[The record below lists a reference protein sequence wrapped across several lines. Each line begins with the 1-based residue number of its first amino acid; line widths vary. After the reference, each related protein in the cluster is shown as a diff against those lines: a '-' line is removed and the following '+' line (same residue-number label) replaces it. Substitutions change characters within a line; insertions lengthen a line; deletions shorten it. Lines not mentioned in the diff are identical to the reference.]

1 MKQKKNI
8 RKGQACKPPSVVSG
22 GEKRKLTLLRQT
34 LLEWYAIDG
43 ARFAWRREDAPDY
56 ERICVE
62 VLLQRTRR
70 ETVSAIYK
78 EFFNRYPSWESIANC
93 PEDDLGQFLKPLGL
107 WRRRAA
113 SLKALA
119 SYADER
125 AGRFP
130 STAEELKE
138 VPAVGQYVGN
148 AILLFQHGQ
157 ARPLVDVAMARVIE
171 RVLRPRKL
179 ADIRHDP
186 WLQSA
191 AKWLVRE
198 HPVET
203 NWATLDF
210 AASICRSRNPKCV
223 ECPLRSRCAFANRAR
238 LRPNASQPE

>member
-8 RKGQACKPPSVVSG
+8 RKSQGCKPPPAVSSG
-22 GEKRKLTLLRQT
+22 VKRKLTLLRQT
-34 LLEWYAIDG
+34 LLEWYAING
-43 ARFAWRREDAPDY
+43 AIFPWRRPEASDY
-56 ERICVE
+56 ESICVE

-70 ETVSAIYK
+70 ETVSAIYE
-78 EFFNRYPSWESIANC
+78 EFFSRFPTWESIADC
-93 PEDDLGQFLKPLGL
+93 PEGELGQFLKPLGL
-107 WRRRAA
+107 WRRRAV

-119 SYADER
+119 SYASSK
-125 AGRFP
+125 GGQFP
-130 STAEELKE
+130 STTEELKD

-157 ARPLVDVAMARVIE
+157 ARPLIDVNMARVIE

-191 AKWLVRE
+191 ARWLVKG
-198 HPVET
+198 HSIET

-210 AASICRSRNPKCV
+210 ASSVCRSNNPRCGN
-223 ECPLRSRCAFANRAR
+223 CILRTRCAYSRSK
-238 LRPNASQPE
+238 RPRTKGPQT